1 MVMWE
6 VMCYKKKMKKT
17 KTNKQPNWQLYL
29 CTEACDFLQEQLWIK
44 IDREPVV
51 QSAVRLMQSI
61 VEPFFFFFAL
71 FRSNCWY
78 WFLSPFCL
86 CITHM
91 FVTWLSFNRND
102 LFQQCDVP
110 ELCRC
115 CLEVAHKSSH
125 LWLNTHNIYMCV
137 YVYMYTDINIYKYIC
152 TKNNFEFTRWWISC
166 IYASFVGY
174 FANQQ
179 PSLRRLHVF
188 KET

>member
-1 MVMWE
+1 MYRRLWLPAGTAV
-6 VMCYKKKMKKT
+6 
-17 KTNKQPNWQLYL
+17 NKDWQG
-29 CTEACDFLQEQLWIK
+29 AGG
-44 IDREPVV
+44 
-51 QSAVRLMQSI
+51 AVSCEINAINCWTL
-61 VEPFFFFFAL
+61 FFFFAL

-78 WFLSPFCL
+78 WFLSPFYL